1 MKKMISFCV
10 LLLIVGCKKTSETN
24 RKESIPPATSSE
36 QKVVH
41 TPVEA
46 NPSTVEFQDENIDF
60 INYPVDD
67 LEGITSTGTAGVYR
81 NFDFNYKNG
90 ETTFILVP
98 KIGAEKWYTQQ
109 TKQYKNQDADTMIDK
124 KLSQQSFKDLSKEFN
139 IFIFHIPKKYL
150 KHTPDRDAPY
160 TPQIPRTI
168 FLYKYNSDDNSWNI
182 IEDFIVRNE
191 GKEAKANEWRQD
203 RTYKISTDK
212 PLKTRS
218 YEDKNGSTFTHHVK
232 CDFL

>member
-1 MKKMISFCV
+1 MIPFCV
-10 LLLIVGCKKTSETN
+10 LLLIVGCKKTPETN
-24 RKESIPPATSSE
+24 TKDIPPATSSE
-36 QKVVH
+36 QKVEP
-41 TPVEA
+41 TPVEED
-46 NPSTVEFQDENIDF
+46 PSTVEFQDENIDF

-67 LEGITSTGTAGVYR
+67 LEGITSTGIAGVYR

-109 TKQYKNQDADTMIDK
+109 KKQYKNQDADTMIDK
-124 KLSQQSFKDLSKEFN
+124 KLNQQSFKELSKEFN

-160 TPQIPRTI
+160 TPQTPKTI
-168 FLYKYNSDDNSWNI
+168 FLYKYYSYYNSSYI
-182 IEDFIVRNE
+182 IEDFIIRNE
-191 GKEAKANEWRQD
+191 GEEAKANEWRKD

-212 PLKTRS
+212 PLKKRS
-218 YEDKNGSTFTHHVK
+218 YEDKKGSTFPRHVK